1 MVEFTVNTSYASE
14 ESKMS
19 FITEKSSVCCS
30 EPEKIALSASLFSR
44 IEESPTKRC
53 AYEYKPFLIFV
64 NI

>member
-44 IEESPTKRC
+44 IEESPTKR
-53 AYEYKPFLIFV
+53 
-64 NI
+64 